1 MYNKFSKE
9 DSQCCLCQLSMLTAR
24 MTAVLVWSLAV
35 REGRRLECVEVNLEQ
50 EGGRVEWQGSLP
62 SPSTCSSF
70 CSARPACVGWSW
82 AGGRCE
88 LRSALARK
96 VVRLGSLSAT
106 AGPGVAGCLR
116 GRQCHY
122 TDNLSLVNCI
132 EGNITR

>member
-1 MYNKFSKE
+1 
-9 DSQCCLCQLSMLTAR
+9 MLIAR
-24 MTAVLVWSLAV
+24 LTTVLVWSLAV
-35 REGRRLECVEVNLEQ
+35 SQVRCWECLEVNLEQ
-50 EGGRVEWQGSLP
+50 EGGRLVWQGGLP
-62 SPSTCSSF
+62 SPSTCSSS

-106 AGPGVAGCLR
+106 ARPGVAGCLR